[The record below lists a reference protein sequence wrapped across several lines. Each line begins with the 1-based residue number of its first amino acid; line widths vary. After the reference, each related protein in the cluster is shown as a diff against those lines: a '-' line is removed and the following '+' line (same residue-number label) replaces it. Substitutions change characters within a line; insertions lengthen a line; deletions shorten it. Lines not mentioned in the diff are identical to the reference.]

1 MSIWED
7 FSVEARVRCILDV
20 PSREP
25 GHHFGRPFLTAY
37 QIAISFA
44 ERFPD
49 DHNLIGKQI
58 GGKGTGPSHSLAQY
72 LARELSDR
80 IKSRRVTGI
89 QGADLHGT
97 HLKTLKYRSPEGD
110 LESSTGSSSEL
121 SMFRLGGD
129 RRQAQS

>member
-7 FSVEARVRCILDV
+7 FSVEARIRAILDV
-20 PSREP
+20 PPREP

-44 ERFPD
+44 ELFPD
-49 DHNLIGKQI
+49 EHDRIGKQI

-80 IKSRRVTGI
+80 IRNDRVTGI
-89 QGADLHGT
+89 EGADLHGM
-97 HLKTLKYRSPEGD
+97 HLKKLEYRSGEGNI
-110 LESSTGSSSEL
+110 ESSTGSSSEL

-129 RRQAQS
+129 

>member
-7 FSVEARVRCILDV
+7 YAIEARVRGILDV
-20 PSREP
+20 PPRDP

-44 ERFPD
+44 ECFHAD
-49 DHNLIGKQI
+49 YLLIGKQI

-80 IKSRRVTGI
+80 IKNGRMTGI
-89 QGADLHGT
+89 EGADLHGI
-97 HLKTLKYRSPEGD
+97 HLKKLEYRSGEGD
-110 LESSTGSSSEL
+110 VESSAGSSSEL
-121 SMFRLGGD
+121 SMFRRAGD
-129 RRQAQS
+129 

>member
-7 FSVEARVRCILDV
+7 FSVEARIRGILDV
-20 PSREP
+20 PPREP

-44 ERFPD
+44 KRFPD
-49 DHNLIGKQI
+49 DHDLIGKQI

-80 IKSRRVTGI
+80 IRNRRVTGI
-89 QGADLHGT
+89 EGADLHGT
-97 HLKTLKYRSPEGD
+97 HLKKLEYRSSEGNV
-110 LESSTGSSSEL
+110 ESSTGTSSEL
-121 SMFRLGGD
+121 SMFRLRSD
-129 RRQAQS
+129 

>member
-7 FSVEARVRCILDV
+7 YAIEARVRGILDV
-20 PSREP
+20 QAREP

-44 ERFPD
+44 EGFRAD
-49 DHNLIGKQI
+49 YLLIGKQI

-80 IKSRRVTGI
+80 IKNGRVTGI
-89 QGADLHGT
+89 EGADLHGM
-97 HLKTLKYRSPEGD
+97 HLKTLEYRSSEGD
-110 LESSTGSSSEL
+110 VESSAGPSSEL
-121 SMFRLGGD
+121 SMFRLAGD
-129 RRQAQS
+129 

>member
-7 FSVEARVRCILDV
+7 YSIETRVRGILDV
-20 PSREP
+20 PPRDP

-37 QIAISFA
+37 QIAIIFA
-44 ERFPD
+44 ERFRED
-49 DHNLIGKQI
+49 YALIGKQI
-58 GGKGTGPSHSLAQY
+58 GGTGTGTSHSLAQY

-80 IKSRRVTGI
+80 IRNDRVRGI

-97 HLKTLKYRSPEGD
+97 HLKTLEYRSPEGD
-110 LESSTGSSSEL
+110 VESSTGSSSEL

-129 RRQAQS
+129 